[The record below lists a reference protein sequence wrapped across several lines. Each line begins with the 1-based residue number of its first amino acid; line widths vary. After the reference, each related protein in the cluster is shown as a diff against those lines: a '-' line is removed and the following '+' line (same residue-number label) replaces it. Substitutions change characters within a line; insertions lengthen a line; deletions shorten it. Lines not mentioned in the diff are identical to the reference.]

1 MINNFNKNIIWSLIS
16 QFSNFGLSLII
27 TIFLARIILPQ
38 EYGLVDLALTV
49 TAFFMI
55 FADGG
60 IVWSIVREKFIK
72 NEEVVNLFWI
82 NTLLGLSLT
91 LLCFFSS
98 NYISEFYN
106 QPELNSILEW
116 FSLIFLITGISTPY
130 QMWIKRKMEFKK
142 LTLIQFFS
150 TFIGGGL
157 ALYFAYNN
165 YGYWTLIILN
175 LSKAS
180 LLLIFLFFFTD
191 MPKGF
196 YKLNIKIK
204 HLIKF
209 GLGLMGFSI
218 VNYLARNLDN
228 VLIGKYLG
236 IEELAFYAKAYFLM
250 FLPSTLSTGALSGLM
265 ISILSK
271 YQDDNKKF
279 QLIYSK
285 MLRAIFLITL
295 PLTGYFLIF
304 PQDPI
309 NLLYGPNW
317 TGSILLLQ
325 LLGIATITQPLYNT
339 MGWTYTAVGKSKEMF
354 KWGLFSSALLSVS
367 FIIGIQWGAEGIAMS
382 YSITMGLFIF
392 IYGLIKAHEIS
403 NISFTKTFKMLIPVC
418 IIGII
423 SLSIIKSLDLF
434 YFNFDSSLVSIF
446 IKILLLLSLY
456 IGLLYLY
463 YRKKLIEIIDF
474 RKIGN

>member
-1 MINNFNKNIIWSLIS
+1 MNNFNKNIIWSLIS

-27 TIFLARIILPQ
+27 TIFLARVILPQ
-38 EYGLVDLALTV
+38 EYGIVDLALTV

-60 IVWSIVREKFIK
+60 IVWSIIREKLIK
-72 NEEVVNLFWI
+72 DEEVVNLFWI
-82 NTLLGLSLT
+82 NTLLGLFLS
-91 LLCFFSS
+91 LLCFYSS
-98 NYISEFYN
+98 SYISQFYN
-106 QPELNSILEW
+106 HQELKPVLEW
-116 FSLIFLITGISTPY
+116 LSLIFLITGISTPY
-130 QMWIKRKMEFKK
+130 QMWIKRQMQFKR
-142 LTLIQFFS
+142 LTLIQLFS
-150 TFIGGGL
+150 TMIGGFL
-157 ALYFAYNN
+157 AFYFAYNN
-165 YGYWTLIILN
+165 YGYWALVILN

-180 LLLIFLFFFTD
+180 LLLIFLFIFSD

-196 YKLNIKIK
+196 YKFNIEIK

-236 IEELAFYAKAYFLM
+236 AEELAFYTKAYFLM

-265 ISILSK
+265 VSVLSK
-271 YQDDNKKF
+271 YQDDNEKF

-295 PLTGYFLIF
+295 PVTGYFLIF
-304 PQDPI
+304 PEDPI
-309 NLLYGPNW
+309 NLLYGSNW

-354 KWGLFSSALLSVS
+354 KWGIFSSIILSLN
-367 FIIGIQWGAEGIAMS
+367 FIIGIQWGAEGIAIS
-382 YSITMGLFIF
+382 YSITMGIFVF
-392 IYGLIKAHEIS
+392 IYGLRQAHIVS
-403 NISFTKTFKMLIPVC
+403 NIKFSKSILMIIPVF
-418 IIGII
+418 IIGFI
-423 SLSIIKSLDLF
+423 SLSTIKLIDIF
-434 YFNFDSSLVSIF
+434 YLHLDSSLISIL
-446 IKILLLLSLY
+446 IKILILLLIY
-456 IGLLYLY
+456 IALLYAY
-463 YRKKLIEIIDF
+463 YKSNLLDIINF
-474 RKIGN
+474 KNIGN